1 MTTRDEP
8 EPPGAPDAFGHA
20 VHLAMRR
27 MDIGFLWGLLRDL
40 PATDA
45 AAGRTDLPAPGVTQ
59 VLGYLAKHT
68 H

>member
-8 EPPGAPDAFGHA
+8 EAPAAPDALGHA

-40 PATDA
+40 PATEA
-45 AAGRTDLPAPGVTQ
+45 AAGRTDLAAPGVTQ